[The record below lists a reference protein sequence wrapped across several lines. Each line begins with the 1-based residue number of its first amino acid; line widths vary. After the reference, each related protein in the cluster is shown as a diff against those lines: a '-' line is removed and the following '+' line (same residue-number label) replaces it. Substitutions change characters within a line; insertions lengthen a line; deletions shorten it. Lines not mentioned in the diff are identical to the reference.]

1 VLDGEEI
8 RNHPAEAAR
17 MIAACAEDAAPPGE
31 FVGRLCHLGPR
42 LLPVDGAS
50 VSLLA
55 EGAAR
60 QLLCSTDETAARLC
74 EAQFSFGSGPG
85 LHAFAEGTPVLVGD
99 LGRVAEAERWPLFAH
114 RAVELETA
122 ALFAFPLCV
131 GAIAV
136 GTLDLYRRSPGRL
149 TAPEI
154 GAALLLADA
163 VTLGVLRLYATGGE
177 AAYRRGDGELS
188 WLPGQADYDEVHQ
201 ATGMVMVQCGVGPE
215 EALLRLRA
223 RAFALGMD
231 LTALAREVVSRRV
244 RLDEDE

>member
-1 VLDGEEI
+1 
-8 RNHPAEAAR
+8 
-17 MIAACAEDAAPPGE
+17 MIAACAGEAAPPGE

-60 QLLCSTDETAARLC
+60 QLLCSTDDTAAQLC
-74 EAQFSFGSGPG
+74 EAQLSLGSGPG
-85 LHAFAEGTPVLVGD
+85 LHAFAEGSPVLVAD
-99 LGRVAEAERWPLFAH
+99 LGRASDAERWPMFAH
-114 RAVELETA
+114 RALELETA
-122 ALFAFPLCV
+122 ALFAFPLSV

-136 GTLDLYRRSPGRL
+136 GTMDLYRRRPGPL
-149 TAPEI
+149 AEPEI

-177 AAYRRGDGELS
+177 AEYERGEGELSS

-223 RAFALGMD
+223 RAFAVGMD
-231 LTALAREVVSRRV
+231 LTGLSREVVSRRV

>member
-1 VLDGEEI
+1 
-8 RNHPAEAAR
+8 
-17 MIAACAEDAAPPGE
+17 M
-31 FVGRLCHLGPR
+31 
-42 LLPVDGAS
+42 
-50 VSLLA
+50 SLLA

-60 QLLCSTDETAARLC
+60 QLLCSTDETAAQLC
-74 EAQFSFGSGPG
+74 EAQFSFGNGPG
-85 LHAFAEGTPVLVGD
+85 LHAFAEGTPMLVAD
-99 LGRVAEAERWPLFAH
+99 LGHVAAAERWPLFAH
-114 RAVELETA
+114 RALELEA
-122 ALFAFPLCV
+122 AAVFAFPLSV

-136 GTLDLYRRSPGRL
+136 GTLDLYRRGPGPL
-149 TAPEI
+149 TEPEI

-163 VTLGVLRLYATGGE
+163 VTLGVLRMYATGGE
-177 AAYRRGDGELS
+177 TEYRRGEGELG

-223 RAFALGMD
+223 RAFADGMD